1 VQAFT
6 SHHNDVVARTE
17 DPLKLPARQ
26 IVATDSA
33 LGKGMDFAFTL
44 ALFFGLGYLL
54 DRWFGTTPLFMI
66 ALSVMSIVGLSYRI
80 WTKYEAEMQAHDDA
94 RKQSLQQAGRR

>member
-1 VQAFT
+1 M
-6 SHHNDVVARTE
+6 
-17 DPLKLPARQ
+17 KLPARQ

-54 DRWFGTTPLFMI
+54 DRWFGTTPVFMI
-66 ALSVMSIVGLSYRI
+66 ALSVIAIVGLTFRI
-80 WTKYEAEMQAHDDA
+80 WTKYEAEMQAHDEA
-94 RKQSLQQAGRR
+94 RAQSMQQAGRR

>member
-1 VQAFT
+1 
-6 SHHNDVVARTE
+6 
-17 DPLKLPARQ
+17 LKLPARQ

-54 DRWFGTTPLFMI
+54 DRWIGTTPLFMI
-66 ALSVMSIVGLSYRI
+66 VLSVAAIVGLTLRI
-80 WTKYEAEMQAHDDA
+80 WSRYEAEMQAHDEV
-94 RKQSLQQAGRR
+94 RRQNLQQAGRR